1 MIGTL
6 LSYFSPFKGKPRL
19 ARLLLGNRI
28 NKIKDLLVKGKYG
41 CTFKIPNII
50 ENVGFDIYVDG
61 VFEKKTIELI
71 MQKLPPGGVLVDM
84 GANIGSISL
93 PVCKQR
99 PDVKAI
105 CIEAAERVYG
115 YLDFNVKLNELTNCT
130 IINKALT
137 DYDGAIVNFFS
148 PDEKFGKESLSS
160 VFTKDAKQVETIRL
174 DTLLRQHEIVK
185 VDFIKADIEGYEY
198 HAFKGAEKL
207 LSAEKAPD
215 ILFEFVDWAEDA
227 ANHCKAG
234 DAQQLL
240 LKYGYTL
247 YTWSSNNERTLMD
260 KIQTTGNAMIYA
272 TKNIK

>member
-1 MIGTL
+1 MITTL
-6 LSYFSPFKGKPRL
+6 LRYFSPFKGKPRL

-28 NKIKDLLVKGKYG
+28 NRVKDVLVKGKYG

-71 MQKLPPGGVLVDM
+71 MQKLTPGGVLVDM

-93 PVCKQR
+93 PVCKQL
-99 PDVKAI
+99 PDLKAV

-137 DYDGAIVNFFS
+137 DTDGAIVNFFS
-148 PDEKFGKESLSS
+148 PDEKFGKGSLSS
-160 VFTKDAKQVETIRL
+160 LFTKNAKPVETIRL
-174 DTLLRQHEIVK
+174 DTLLRQLDINK

-207 LSAEKAPD
+207 LLAENAPD

-227 ANHCKAG
+227 AHDCKAG

>member
-148 PDEKFGKESLSS
+148 LDEKFGKESLSS

-174 DTLLRQHEIVK
+174 DTLLRQHEIVE

-198 HAFKGAEKL
+198 HAFKGAAKL

-227 ANHCKAG
+227 AHHCKAG

>member
-174 DTLLRQHEIVK
+174 DTLHRQHEIVK

-198 HAFKGAEKL
+198 HAFKGAAKL

-227 ANHCKAG
+227 AHHCKAG